1 MKRAS
6 RHALGIGLAVLTSA
20 AAVSLAPPASAC
32 GPYPPPRVLSPA
44 DKAQAQKLFQ
54 EGRALE
60 GEGKLE
66 RALDRYLASRDLF
79 PRKSN
84 TKNAAVCLDK
94 LGRAAEA
101 IPLYEEVLDRFR
113 SELTPEEQKA
123 LIDDVRRLRELVAT
137 LHVVDGQGSLF
148 IDGKD
153 LGALPRPC
161 PLYLPAGRHTVR
173 VNRRAVLLDH
183 DLPAGESL
191 RIVVGAE
198 QPPPTPARSEGWFA
212 QAFGGPALGSSMDS
226 NAERDAQN
234 ACSNHC
240 PFASG
245 FLTGARGGYITANN
259 VSVELFTG
267 FFSVES
273 TFERTITR
281 DVPVSDGLSTVT
293 YTLSHDLSLRG
304 PFMGPA
310 VGYRVDL
317 GPRWTALFRGSLGL
331 VAAQSSDPVSGVG
344 RDDRGHASPLLFSG
358 TSTVL
363 RSAPTFFMP
372 ELGIEA
378 KIGGVR
384 VGLSLGYVLFLAQG
398 NVFNGRAFDAQA
410 ACPPTG
416 DDAVACAPETPADVS
431 GQGLQTAHGLMQLW
445 IPQLTFGF
453 LP

>member
-1 MKRAS
+1 MRAP
-6 RHALGIGLAVLTSA
+6 RNAFAIGLVVLTSA
-20 AAVSLAPPASAC
+20 AALGLARAASAC
-32 GPYPPPRVLSPA
+32 GPYPPARDLSPA
-44 DKAQAQKLFQ
+44 DKAYAQKLFQ

-66 RALDRYLASRDLF
+66 RALARYLASRDIL

-94 LGRAAEA
+94 LGRAPEA

-113 SELTPEEQKA
+113 GELTPEEQKA
-123 LIDDVRRLRELVAT
+123 LIDDVRRLRDLVAT
-137 LHVVDGQGSLF
+137 LHVVDGEGSLF
-148 IDGKD
+148 VDGREI
-153 LGALPRPC
+153 GALPREC

-191 RIVVGAE
+191 RIVVDSE
-198 QPPPTPARSEGWFA
+198 QAPPPPARSEGWFA

-226 NAERDAQN
+226 NAERDAEGN
-234 ACSNHC
+234 CSDHC
-240 PFASG
+240 PFATG

-259 VSVELFTG
+259 VSIELFTG

-273 TFERTITR
+273 TFERTFAR
-281 DVPVSDGLSTVT
+281 DVPVADGMSTVT
-293 YTLSHDLSLRG
+293 YTLSHRLSLRG

-310 VGYRVDL
+310 VGYRLDL
-317 GPRWTALFRGSLGL
+317 SPRWTAVFRGSLGL

-344 RDDRGHASPLLFSG
+344 RDDRGNASSLVFAG

-363 RSAPTFFMP
+363 RTAPTFFMP
-372 ELGIEA
+372 EVGIEA
-378 KIGGVR
+378 KLGGVR
-384 VGLSLGYVLFLAQG
+384 VGLSLGYALFLAQG
-398 NVFNGRAFDAQA
+398 NVFNGRAFDALA
-410 ACPPTG
+410 ACPASG
-416 DDAVACAPETPADVS
+416 DNGVACAPETTADVA

-445 IPQLTFGF
+445 LPQLTFGF

>member
-1 MKRAS
+1 MRAP
-6 RHALGIGLAVLTSA
+6 RNALGIGLVMLLGA
-20 AAVSLAPPASAC
+20 AALLAPRPASAC
-32 GPYPPPRVLSPA
+32 RPYPPPRALSPA
-44 DKAQAQKLFQ
+44 DKDKAQKLFQ

-66 RALDRYLASRDLF
+66 RALARYLASRDIL

-113 SELTPEEQKA
+113 GELTPEEQKA
-123 LIDDVRRLRELVAT
+123 LIDDVRRLRGLVAT
-137 LHVVDGQGSLF
+137 LHVVDGEGALHV
-148 IDGKD
+148 DGKEIG
-153 LGALPRPC
+153 LLPREC
-161 PLYLPAGRHTVR
+161 PLYLPAGHHTVR

-191 RIVVGAE
+191 RIVVGPG
-198 QPPPTPARSEGWFA
+198 QPPPPPARSQGWFA
-212 QAFGGPALGSSMDS
+212 QAFGGPTLGASMDS
-226 NAERDAQN
+226 NAERDSQSV
-234 ACSNHC
+234 CVDHC

-245 FLTGARGGYITANN
+245 FLAGARGGYITANN

-273 TFERTITR
+273 TFERTLTR
-281 DVPVSDGLSTVT
+281 DVPVPDGISTVT
-293 YTLSHDLSLRG
+293 YTLSHKLSLRG

-310 VGYRVDL
+310 VGYRLDL
-317 GPRWTALFRGSLGL
+317 GPRLRAVFRGSLGL

-344 RDDRGHASPLLFSG
+344 RDDRGHASPLIFSG

-363 RSAPTFFMP
+363 RSAPTFLMP
-372 ELGIEA
+372 EVGIEA
-378 KIGGVR
+378 KLGGLR
-384 VGLSLGYVLFLAQG
+384 VGLSLGYILFLAQG
-398 NVFNGRAFDAQA
+398 NIFNGRAFDAQA
-410 ACPPTG
+410 PCPPGG
-416 DDAVACAPETPADVS
+416 DNGVACAPETIADVS

-445 IPQLTFGF
+445 VPQLTFGF

>member
-1 MKRAS
+1 MRAPC
-6 RHALGIGLAVLTSA
+6 HAIGIGLLVLA
-20 AAVSLAPPASAC
+20 AAAALLPAREALAC
-32 GPYPPPRVLSPA
+32 GPYPPARAHTPEDRS
-44 DKAQAQKLFQ
+44 QAQRLFQ

-66 RALDRYLASRDLF
+66 RALARYLASREIL

-113 SELTPEEQKA
+113 GELTPEEQKA
-123 LIDDVRRLRELVAT
+123 MIDDVRRLREAVAT
-137 LHVVDGQGSLF
+137 LHVIDGEGALF
-148 IDGKD
+148 VDGKD
-153 LGALPRPC
+153 LGSLPREC
-161 PLYLPAGRHTVR
+161 PLYLPPGRHTVR

-183 DLPAGESL
+183 DLPPGESL
-191 RIVVGAE
+191 RIVVDADPV
-198 QPPPTPARSEGWFA
+198 PPRPKRSEGWFA
-212 QAFGGPALGSSMDS
+212 QAFGGPALGGSMDS
-226 NAERDAQN
+226 NAERDAESG
-234 ACSNHC
+234 CTDHC
-240 PFASG
+240 PFAFG
-245 FLTGARGGYITANN
+245 FLAGARGGYITANN
-259 VSVELFTG
+259 VSIELFTG
-267 FFSVES
+267 FFSVDS
-273 TFERTITR
+273 RFSRTITR
-281 DVPVSDGLSTVT
+281 DVPLPSGMSTVT

-310 VGYRVDL
+310 IGYRLDL
-317 GPRWTALFRGSLGL
+317 GPRWRALFRGSLGL

-344 RDDRGHASPLLFSG
+344 RDDRGHASNLNLAG

-372 ELGIEA
+372 EIGIEA
-378 KIGGVR
+378 KFRRLR

-398 NVFNGRAFDAQA
+398 NVFEGRVFDAQA
-410 ACPPTG
+410 PCPPTG
-416 DDAVACAPETPADVS
+416 DNGVACAPETLADVS